1 MNEMAP
7 DNSAAQSSAKAASA
21 PGRVNLIGEHTD
33 YTGGLVLP
41 MAIPFQTN
49 VRIRPASDGLYT
61 FHSSQFHESR
71 SMPPEDRGPAAG
83 NWSDYAVGVLRELQA
98 LGIAPPPFHLAVD
111 GNVPLGS
118 GLSSSASIE
127 VAAAVALL
135 EHTGAHLPIPEIALL
150 CQRAENRYVGSPC
163 GIMDQFVITAA
174 SAGHALLLNTR
185 DLTYQLLPMNTG
197 ELAGCVIV
205 VVNSMVRHTV
215 TAGSEYA
222 QRRRELEAGQQVLR
236 DRFSVLDLGDATMDQ
251 LLACEDA
258 MSPESF
264 KRCRHIIS
272 ENARV
277 REAAKAMA
285 AGDAKALG
293 ELMTA
298 AHASER
304 DDFQCS
310 VPEVDFLV
318 ETAVQQTGCFGARL
332 TGGGFGGCTV
342 NLLLSGEADRF
353 AAAIRDAYQARYR
366 LTPQTFVCEAAAG
379 AVERAASTGAAVT
392 GTPEN
397 LVQSKAEGEAAR

>member
-1 MNEMAP
+1 MTTTQHAV
-7 DNSAAQSSAKAASA
+7 DLAASA

-41 MAIPFQTN
+41 MAIPFQTD
-49 VRIRPASDGLYT
+49 VRIAPASDGLYT
-61 FHSSQFHESR
+61 FHSSQFREGR
-71 SMPPEDRGPAAG
+71 TMPPADRSPAAG
-83 NWSDYAVGVLRELQA
+83 NWSDYAVGVLRELQE
-98 LGIAPPPFHLAVD
+98 LGIAPPPFRLTVN
-111 GNVPLGS
+111 GNVPLGA

-127 VAAAVALL
+127 VATAVALL
-135 EHTGAHLPIPEIALL
+135 EHAGAQLPIPDIALL

-185 DLTYQLLPMNTG
+185 DLSYQLLPMNTG

-236 DRFSVLDLGDATMDQ
+236 ERFHVLDLGDAHIDQ
-251 LLACEDA
+251 LEACA
-258 MSPESF
+258 GSMSPESY

-272 ENARV
+272 ENGRV
-277 REAAKAMA
+277 REASKAMA
-285 AGDAKALG
+285 EGDAKTLG
-293 ELMTA
+293 QLMTA

-304 DDFQCS
+304 DDFECS
-310 VPEVDFLV
+310 VEEVDFLV
-318 ETAVQQTGCFGARL
+318 DTATAQTGCFGARL

-342 NLLLSGEADRF
+342 NLLLAGEADRF
-353 AAAIRDAYQARYR
+353 TAAVTEAYQAKYGIAA
-366 LTPQTFVCEAAAG
+366 QTFVCEAAAG
-379 AVERAASTGAAVT
+379 AVERAAAAGKPVTPEPDTSTGKS
-392 GTPEN
+392 GTP
-397 LVQSKAEGEAAR
+397 